1 METQHHTVS
10 VVMCTFNG
18 EKYLKEQLD
27 SILRQT
33 YPILELIVQDDCS
46 TDNTYSI
53 VEEYA
58 QKYPFIK
65 LFRNEKQLGV
75 NQNFFSAMQR
85 SKGELIA
92 ISDQDD
98 IWEDNKLEIQVAAIG
113 DKMCCAGKS
122 ATFSTSK
129 DISLTVD
136 LRPENHNLL
145 RILFVGTFAGHSM
158 LITKALLDEALQLSP
173 FHPSR
178 MYDAILGVVASA
190 HNSVVYIE
198 STLVRHRRHLNNSTK
213 TYFNPAGNNKTIK
226 NLFNTIK
233 ETWYLYRKLRPQ
245 IIKILQSQE
254 RFLSNIP
261 SQDPILQDGL
271 KMLHL
276 YTSRY
281 FIDFLRL
288 SVFCAK
294 RGNLLCFAQAKP
306 SFSLCLRGAFFPI
319 YSAIYYK
326 FLL

>member
-1 METQHHTVS
+1 METQHRTVS

-58 QKYPFIK
+58 QKHPFIK

-122 ATFSTSK
+122 AHFSSENV
-129 DISLTVD
+129 SFTVD
-136 LRPENHNLL
+136 MRAANHTLL
-145 RILFVGTFAGHSM
+145 RQLFVGTFSGHNM
-158 LITKALLDEALQLSP
+158 LITRQLLDETIHLSDFYP
-173 FHPSR
+173 FR
-178 MYDAILGVVASA
+178 MYDSILAIVATA
-190 HNSVVYIE
+190 HNSAVFVE
-198 STLVRHRRHLNNSTK
+198 SVLVRHRRHLNNSTK
-213 TYFNPAGNNKTIK
+213 TYFNPTGNQKTLK
-226 NLFNTIK
+226 NLFNTAK
-233 ETWYLYRKLRPQ
+233 ESWYLYRKLRPQ
-245 IIKILQSQE
+245 ILRIIRSEEKFLSEIHSQE
-254 RFLSNIP
+254 P
-261 SQDPILQDGL
+261 VLQESI
-271 KMLHL
+271 KMLHW
-276 YTSRY
+276 YSSRY

-288 SVFCAK
+288 SIFCAR
-294 RGNLLCFAQAKP
+294 RGNLLTFAQGKQ
-306 SFSLCLRGAFFPI
+306 SFSTCLLGTFFPI
-319 YSAIYYK
+319 YSAGYFR

>member
-1 METQHHTVS
+1 METQHRTVS

-65 LFRNEKQLGV
+65 LFRNEKQLGI

-85 SKGELIA
+85 SKGDLIA

-122 ATFSTSK
+122 APFSSENVSFTVDMREANHTLLRQLFIGTFSG
-129 DISLTVD
+129 
-136 LRPENHNLL
+136 HN
-145 RILFVGTFAGHSM
+145 M
-158 LITKALLDEALQLSP
+158 LITRQLLDETIHLSDFYP
-173 FHPSR
+173 FR
-178 MYDAILGVVASA
+178 LYDSILAIVATA
-190 HNSVVYIE
+190 HNSAVFVE
-198 STLVRHRRHLNNSTK
+198 SVLVRHRRHLNNSTK

-261 SQDPILQDGL
+261 SQEPILQDGL

-294 RGNLLCFAQAKP
+294 RGNILCFAQAKP